1 MWTKV
6 CSVLELT
13 EDEVFAYDVLGEAV
27 AVYNLEGKYY
37 ATEGLCTHEKAE
49 LVKGYLSDGIIECPK
64 HNARFEV
71 ATGKCL
77 RRPAKQDLKTY
88 PVKVEGNDLYVD
100 WNET

>member
-6 CSVLELT
+6 CALAEVAD
-13 EDEVFAYDVLGEAV
+13 EDVYGFEVAGQPL
-27 AVYNLEGKYY
+27 AVYNLAGKYF
-37 ATEGLCTHEKAE
+37 ATEALCTHEKAE
-49 LVKGYLSDGIIECPK
+49 LVKGYLCDGIIECPK

-88 PVKVEGNDLYVD
+88 PVKVDDGILYVEM
-100 WNET
+100 NES